1 ESDLSVY
8 FFFFFFQAEDG
19 IRDPLVTGVQT
30 CALPISQSRVEPAC
44 LERRAGTY
52 SQRSA
57 RPREGPCTVDP
68 PARIQADLGGRGG
81 KTLGRSDLVVL
92 PVLAPEIPGRP
103 VRNQAG
109 AGGSPAHRRVR
120 GG

>member
-1 ESDLSVY
+1 LAVGLHR
-8 FFFFFFQAEDG
+8 DG
-19 IRDPLVTGVQT
+19 LARVRLAAPVARRV
-30 CALPISQSRVEPAC
+30 PQSRVEPAC

-81 KTLGRSDLVVL
+81 KTLEIGRASCR
-92 PVLAPEIPGRP
+92 GREEKW
-103 VRNQAG
+103 
-109 AGGSPAHRRVR
+109 GGRVAIRKKNEDQHRRR
-120 GG
+120 TELE